1 MSLQGK
7 TIVIA
12 GATGVVG
19 SGVVRHAL
27 DAGATVVGISR
38 SADKLGQL
46 RSTIGIGPSEP
57 FREVIGDF
65 NSEDAAGKAKEAVAA
80 ALRGAAIDHVV
91 SNVGFVVV
99 DKAPTATSLDVARRA
114 LDDGFF
120 NNWLVAKAF
129 LPALKSRDG
138 ASFTMVSGGLA
149 HGLPPF
155 PGAETMWLATSKNA
169 IVNALTH
176 GLAAETKSDKVRV
189 NTICIHFGVAPVGGK
204 KNQLGMDAEHD
215 TLHLAPA
222 FLALAEGT
230 TRGQVVCLNT
240 WADVAKVS

>member
-7 TIVIA
+7 TMVIA
-12 GATGVVG
+12 GATGIVG
-19 SGVVRHAL
+19 SGIVRRAL

-38 SADKLGQL
+38 SADKLKQL
-46 RSTIGIGPSEP
+46 RSTIGIGASEP
-57 FREVIGDF
+57 FVEVIGDF
-65 NSEDAAGKAKEAVAA
+65 NSEEAAGKSRDAVSA
-80 ALRGAAIDHVV
+80 ALRGGAIDHVV

-99 DKAPTATSLDVARRA
+99 DKAATATSLETARRA

-120 NNWLVAKAF
+120 NTWLVAKAF
-129 LPALKSRDG
+129 LPALKSREG
-138 ASFTMVSGGLA
+138 SSFTMVSGGLA

-155 PGAETMWLATSKNA
+155 PGAETLWLASAKNA

-176 GLAAETKSDKVRV
+176 GLAAEATNDKVRV

-215 TLHLAPA
+215 TLHLGPA
-222 FLALAEGT
+222 FVALAEGKS
-230 TRGQVVCLNT
+230 RGQVVCLNT

>member
-19 SGVVRHAL
+19 SGIVRRAL

-38 SADKLGQL
+38 SADKLKQL
-46 RSTIGIGPSEP
+46 RSTLGIGPSEP
-57 FREVIGDF
+57 FVEAVGDF
-65 NSEDAAGKAKEAVAA
+65 NSEEAAGKAKDAVGA
-80 ALRGAAIDHVV
+80 ALRGGEIDHVV

-99 DKAPTATSLDVARRA
+99 DKAATATSLDTARRA

-120 NNWLVAKAF
+120 NTWLVAKAF
-129 LPALKSRDG
+129 LPALKSREG
-138 ASFTMVSGGLA
+138 SSFTMVSGGLA
-149 HGLPPF
+149 HGLGF
-155 PGAETMWLATSKNA
+155 PGSEVLWLASAKNA

-176 GLAAETKSDKVRV
+176 GLAAETTNDKVRV
-189 NTICIHFGVAPVGGK
+189 NTVCIHFGVAPIGGN
-204 KNQLGMDAEHD
+204 KNQLGMNAEHD

-222 FLALAEGT
+222 FLALADGN
-230 TRGQVVCLNT
+230 TRGQVVCLNS
-240 WADVAKVS
+240 WADVGNVK